1 MEGWCLHQNTQK
13 WLAHLLGVVH
23 YVATTHRFGTIRPQ
37 SQIFAFFADPPFEL
51 WPPAKLPYVSAPR
64 NLARWRRLS
73 GPTSCM
79 TSLTAGFGVKPAAPL
94 QSQKYRKT
102 SIFLGFK
109 TAAVFF
115 VVGSGWRNFY
125 LWRRVPT
132 YGAWPK
138 RQSRKICPFGA
149 RSKNMQKTSILRG
162 FCPPGKSWLRHCDG
176 NVHYWA
182 ILDEIYQAKKTGSS

>member
-1 MEGWCLHQNTQK
+1 MEGWCLHQNMQK

-23 YVATTHRFGTIRPQ
+23 YVATTHRFGTIQPQ
-37 SQIFAFFADPPFEL
+37 SLIFDFFTDPPFEL
-51 WPPAKLPYVSAPR
+51 WPLQVFPYKMAVWNFAQ
-64 NLARWRRLS
+64 RRSLS
-73 GPTSCM
+73 GPTLC
-79 TSLTAGFGVKPAAPL
+79 TRSLTFCSSGKWF
-94 QSQKYRKT
+94 SCT
-102 SIFLGFK
+102 SKSKVPKNVDFLGLK

-138 RQSRKICPFGA
+138 RQSRKICSFGG
-149 RSKNMQKTSILRG
+149 RSKNMQKTAILRG